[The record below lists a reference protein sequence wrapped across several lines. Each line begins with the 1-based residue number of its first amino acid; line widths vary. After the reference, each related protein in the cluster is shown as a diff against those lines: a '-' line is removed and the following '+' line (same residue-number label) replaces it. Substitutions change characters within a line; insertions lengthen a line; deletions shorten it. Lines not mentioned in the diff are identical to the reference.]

1 MPSYVPSTLYIR
13 HLLYKTGAM
22 HNAGGELLLMGILGS
37 CARNSSPLATVRALI
52 NVAGPIYSTGG
63 L

>member
-22 HNAGGELLLMGILGS
+22 HNAGGELLLMGQRVEKRTYQAS
-37 CARNSSPLATVRALI
+37 TKSASSLA
-52 NVAGPIYSTGG
+52 
-63 L
+63 